1 MSKKDNEYLIQ
12 QELKYEEILN
22 LLLSDWILAV
32 DLFEKWKIKIRKRF
46 SNNINDVVE
55 NFIEEKEFIFYD
67 NLNNQ
72 PEYYN
77 YKNA

>member
-22 LLLSDWILAV
+22 LLLSDWILAI

-67 NLNNQ
+67 SLNNQ

>member
-1 MSKKDNEYLIQ
+1 MNKKDNEYLIQ
-12 QELKYEEILN
+12 QELKYEEILD

-55 NFIEEKEFIFYD
+55 KFIEEKEFIFYD
-67 NLNNQ
+67 SLNNQ

>member
-22 LLLSDWILAV
+22 LLLSDWILAI